1 MRTFENN
8 CHTMKNIC
16 FLLALLLTTFISNGQ
31 SFFDGKDI
39 VSKTYSQSWELDSID
54 KNRTFRLVSYK
65 SIYVA
70 PARWSSSPNEKPQSE
85 NQNNLATESVDYD
98 IVELKFQISLKTKVL
113 QSMFWGKGDLWVGY
127 TQVAHWQLYNE
138 PLSRPFRE
146 INYEPELIFKYPL
159 HIKMFHGEF
168 NSVGM
173 SFTHQ
178 SNGKGLPYSRGWNR
192 IIFDLSY
199 EIDNW
204 IISARPWIRLS
215 ESDDDDNPTIT
226 DYIGDGEL
234 LISYGYNRHQ
244 FYSVVRHPFNQLE
257 GGSLQLNYIFPIK
270 GHLRGHFQAFS
281 GYGETLIDYNH
292 NQTTIGIGV
301 SFANW

>member
-1 MRTFENN
+1 
-8 CHTMKNIC
+8 MKKLGFL
-16 FLLALLLTTFISNGQ
+16 FLLLIATHSIRGQ
-31 SFFDGKDI
+31 GFFDGKDI
-39 VSKTYSQSWELDSID
+39 ISKTYSERWELDSID
-54 KNRTFRLVSYK
+54 KKGTFRLVSYK
-65 SIYVA
+65 SIYA
-70 PARWSSSPNEKPQSE
+70 TPARWSSSPNEKPQSE
-85 NQNNLATESVDYD
+85 NPNNSATKSVDYD
-98 IVELKFQISLKTKVL
+98 IVEVKFQISLKTKVL
-113 QSMFWGKGDLWVGY
+113 QSIFFGKGDLWLGY
-127 TQVAHWQLYNE
+127 TQVAHWQLYND

-159 HIKMFHGEF
+159 HLNLFHGEF
-168 NSVGM
+168 KSVGV

-178 SNGKGLPYSRGWNR
+178 SNGKELPYSRSWNR

-199 EIDNW
+199 EIDSW

-215 ESDDDDNPTIT
+215 DGDKDDNPAIT

-234 LISYGYNRHQ
+234 NVSYSYNRHQ
-244 FYSVVRHPFNQLE
+244 FYSVLTHPFNRLQ
-257 GGSLQLNYIFPIK
+257 GGSVQLNYIFPIK
-270 GHLRGHFQAFS
+270 GHLRGHLQAFT

>member
-1 MRTFENN
+1 
-8 CHTMKNIC
+8 MKKLGLII
-16 FLLALLLTTFISNGQ
+16 LLNLPFISLGQ
-31 SFFDGKDI
+31 GFFDGNDI
-39 VSKTYSQSWELDSID
+39 ISKTYSQSWELDSID
-54 KNRTFRLVSYK
+54 RKGTFRLVSYK

-85 NQNNLATESVDYD
+85 NPNNSATESVDLD
-98 IVELKFQISLKTKVL
+98 IVEVKFQISLKTKVL
-113 QSMFWGKGDLWVGY
+113 QAIFWGKGALWVGY
-127 TQVAHWQLYNE
+127 TQVAHWQLYND

-159 HIKMFHGEF
+159 HIKMFTGEF
-168 NSVGM
+168 KSVGM

-178 SNGKGLPYSRGWNR
+178 SNGRELPYSRGWNR

-199 EIDNW
+199 EIDQW

-215 ESDDDDNPTIT
+215 DGDKDDNPAIT
-226 DYIGDGEL
+226 DYIGNGEL
-234 LISYGYNRHQ
+234 LVAYSYERHQ
-244 FYSVVRHPFNQLE
+244 FYTVIRHPFNQLK
-257 GGSLQLNYIFPIK
+257 GGSLQLNYVFPIK
-270 GHLRGHFQAFS
+270 GHIRGHVQAFT

-301 SFANW
+301 SFGNW

>member
-1 MRTFENN
+1 MRS
-8 CHTMKNIC
+8 
-16 FLLALLLTTFISNGQ
+16 FLLVLLLVCVETVQ
-31 SFFDGKDI
+31 SQGFFGAKDI
-39 VSKTYSQSWELDSID
+39 ISKTYSQRWELDSID
-54 KNRTFRLVSYK
+54 KNGTFRLVSYK
-65 SIYVA
+65 AIYVT

-85 NQNNLATESVDYD
+85 NPNNSATESVDYD
-98 IVELKFQISLKTKVL
+98 IVEVKFQLSLKTKVL
-113 QSMFWGKGDLWVGY
+113 QSIFFGRGDLWLGY

-159 HIKMFHGEF
+159 YIKMFGGEF
-168 NSVGM
+168 KSVGV

-178 SNGKGLPYSRGWNR
+178 SNGRELPYSRSWNR
-192 IIFDLSY
+192 VIFDLSY
-199 EIDNW
+199 EIDSW
-204 IISARPWIRLS
+204 IISAKPWIRLS
-215 ESDDDDNPTIT
+215 DGNKDDNPAIT

-234 LISYGYNRHQ
+234 NVSYSYDRHQ
-244 FYSVVRHPFNQLE
+244 FYTVITHPFNRWE
-257 GGSLQLNYIFPIK
+257 AGSIQLNYIFPIK
-270 GHLRGHFQAFS
+270 GHLRGHVQAFT